1 MLEECIDERDVV
13 GNALLGGERL
23 QLVAILLALVRDE
36 VRMRRAEHHVQ
47 QVGMLRDHRGQ
58 RVDDRLDALV
68 GRKQAERQHDLVA
81 LPAELVLQRGGI
93 EQVAIG
99 HAVRDH
105 DDLARIGAVD
115 TLEDIAATLGH
126 HHHAGGAAEQ
136 AFEHAALVRV
146 RLFEDRVQRDDN
158 GQRGA
163 IEQRE
168 DMLAGGAAEDAIFV
182 LEPDRLRAAG
192 LDLPRSV
199 DVGGKLVLRDRAGN
213 LGRVIIFARVIVH
226 RIDIDGDLGK
236 TRAHGRENVGRESG
250 EPTLPRQEITDQR
263 QSRDIPTVRRFHHT
277 LSLV

>member
-1 MLEECIDERDVV
+1 MFEECVDERDVA
-13 GNALLGGERL
+13 GDALLGGERL

-58 RVDDRLDALV
+58 RVDDRLDPFV
-68 GRKQAERQHDLVA
+68 GSEQAERQHDLVA
-81 LPAELVLQRGGI
+81 LPAELALEYRGV

-99 HAVRDH
+99 HAVRNH
-105 DDLARIGAVD
+105 GDLTRIGAVD
-115 TLEDIAATLGH
+115 TLEDIAAALGH
-126 HHHAGGAAEQ
+126 HHNAGGAAEQ
-136 AFEHAALVRV
+136 AFEHAALIGIG
-146 RLFEDRVQRDDN
+146 LFEDRVQRDDHR
-158 GQRGA
+158 QRGS

-192 LDLPRSV
+192 LDLPRGV
-199 DVGGKLVLRDRAGN
+199 DVGRQIGFGDRAGH
-213 LGRVIIFARVIVH
+213 LGRIVVFARMIVH
-226 RIDIDGDLGK
+226 RVDIDGDLGK
-236 TRAHGRENVGRESG
+236 ARAHGRENVGRESG